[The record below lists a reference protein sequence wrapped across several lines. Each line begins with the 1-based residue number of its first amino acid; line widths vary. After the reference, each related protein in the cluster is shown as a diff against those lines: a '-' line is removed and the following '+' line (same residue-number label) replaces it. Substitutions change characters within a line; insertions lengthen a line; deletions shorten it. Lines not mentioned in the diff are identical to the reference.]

1 MFLVIGSFIAVQIL
15 DNLFQ
20 SFVKQDPQMLIK
32 LTMAADNLGVPDLY
46 EFLCHQVAIA
56 FRAHSLE
63 DLKEEFEFTTD
74 LNEQQLKDFIE
85 R

>member
-1 MFLVIGSFIAVQIL
+1 
-15 DNLFQ
+15 
-20 SFVKQDPQMLIK
+20 MLIK
-32 LTMAADNLGVPDLY
+32 LTLAADNLGVVDLF

-63 DLKEEFEFTTD
+63 DLKAEFQFKTD